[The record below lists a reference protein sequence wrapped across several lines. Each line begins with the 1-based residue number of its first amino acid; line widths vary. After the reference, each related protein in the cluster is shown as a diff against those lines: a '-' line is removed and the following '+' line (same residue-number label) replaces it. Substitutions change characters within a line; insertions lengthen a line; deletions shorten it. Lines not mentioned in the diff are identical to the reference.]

1 MFKDIY
7 KRAND
12 SIPTGTAYT
21 RVMNRLEEPKP
32 HQAWGKSFARAAA
45 LAACLIFTFSVVSI
59 YETRVKAPMDVV
71 ISDSSTEPEKM
82 AESTPNAEPE
92 PAVTHKPI
100 VATTEI
106 RNTAKPQANTP
117 AAKPAE
123 VDIAAAETKS
133 EIKINDLSVLEQDT
147 AAAYAREVIG
157 AVKVVEVGEYREYLG
172 KDIEAVAVVPE
183 RFVNATEQTAFLTVD
198 EEDNYMNDE
207 WCFLFVD
214 GEDFCEI
221 VTTKKTET
229 VQKHL
234 DNERYEKSIVCEKEA
249 VVFAQED
256 FIRAYALSGG
266 IGYTVTTVGVTAQD
280 AEVLLESILK

>member
-21 RVMNRLEEPKP
+21 RVMNRLEQPKP
-32 HQAWGKSFARAAA
+32 HREWGKSFARAAA

-59 YETRVKAPMDVV
+59 YETRVKAPKDIV
-71 ISDSSTEPEKM
+71 IGSSENEPEKM
-82 AESTPNAEPE
+82 AESTPKAEPK
-92 PAVTHKPI
+92 PASTQKPV
-100 VATTEI
+100 VAKAQVQ
-106 RNTAKPQANTP
+106 NTAKPQISASP
-117 AAKPAE
+117 AGPE
-123 VDIAAAETKS
+123 QVETETVGN
-133 EIKINDLSVLEQDT
+133 EIKINDLSILAQDT

-157 AVKVVEVGEYREYLG
+157 AVKVVEIGEYCEYLG
-172 KDIEAVAVVPE
+172 KDIEVEAVLPE

-207 WCFLFVD
+207 WCFLFAD

-221 VTTKKTET
+221 VTTRKTEA

-234 DNERYEKSIVCEKEA
+234 DNESYEKSIVGGKDA
-249 VVFAQED
+249 VVFAEDD
-256 FIRAYALSGG
+256 FIRAYAVSDG
-266 IGYTVTTVGVTAQD
+266 IGYTVTTVGATEQD